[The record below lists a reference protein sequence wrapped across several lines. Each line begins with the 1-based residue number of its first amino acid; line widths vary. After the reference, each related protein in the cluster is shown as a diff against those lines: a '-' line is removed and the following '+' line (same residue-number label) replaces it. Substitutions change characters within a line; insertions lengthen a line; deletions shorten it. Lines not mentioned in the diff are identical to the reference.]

1 MRRAVNAVV
10 VAVGLAVALPTIVVA
25 ERLRAGGGRRVAR
38 RTVAGLSRLC
48 GIDHAVHGL
57 DRLDPSATY
66 VFVPNHTSPV
76 DIPALLLARPDV
88 RFAGAA
94 ELFRM
99 PLLGAA
105 MRALDVLAVDRTRP
119 TDAHRALTALA
130 TATEQR
136 SVVVFPEGGMVAPG
150 EQRRFKT
157 GAFSLAIEMG
167 AAVVP
172 VSIHGTAEVLP
183 RGRRFGVGRGTVVVR
198 ILEPIETA
206 GLTQPDRK
214 ALRDLA
220 ETAVRQ
226 SLAGAT

>member
-10 VAVGLAVALPTIVVA
+10 VAVGLAMALPTIVVA

-38 RTVAGLSRLC
+38 RTVAVLSRLC
-48 GIDHAVHGL
+48 GISHEVHGL
-57 DRLDPSATY
+57 DQLDPSATY

-94 ELFRM
+94 ELFRL

-105 MRALDVLAVDRTRP
+105 MRALDVLPVDRGRP
-119 TDAHRALTALA
+119 AGAHRALTALA
-130 TATEQR
+130 AASEQR
-136 SVVVFPEGGMVAPG
+136 SVVVFAEGGMVAPG
-150 EQRRFKT
+150 ERRRFKT

-167 AAVVP
+167 TAVVP
-172 VSIHGTAEVLP
+172 VAIQGAAEVLP
-183 RGRRFGVGRGTVVVR
+183 RGRRFGAGPGNVVVR
-198 ILEPIETA
+198 ILPPIDTA
-206 GLTQPDRK
+206 GLTQLDRK
-214 ALRDLA
+214 ALRDA
-220 ETAVRQ
+220 TEAAVRS